1 MRATII
7 FEDNLD
13 TGAVDITGTV
23 DGLPPDAMPS
33 GAQIM
38 FAYMNTHVEEISL
51 KAQAWFKTE
60 LTSRVSKVLHDE

>member
-1 MRATII
+1 VRATIV

-23 DGLPPDAMPS
+23 DGLPPDTMPS

-38 FAYMNTHVEEISL
+38 FAYMNTHVEEICQN
-51 KAQAWFKTE
+51 AQVWFKTE
-60 LTSRVSKVLHDE
+60 MFSRVPKVLHDE